1 MRVSSP
7 TMLQK
12 RVLVALWF
20 QPDISQR
27 HFVSPNPDP
36 LDGEGMWG
44 GRGGGGGRG
53 CPPQDG
59 HQVIVSSGV
68 PRPPPDL
75 HIKRSS

>member
-1 MRVSSP
+1 
-7 TMLQK
+7 MLQK

-44 GRGGGGGRG
+44 GRGGGGRG